1 MKRFAG
7 YFLCLFGLCIM
18 FSACF
23 YWSYQSALRKFNKNS
38 VERNEELL
46 RNLKEY
52 QRQEE
57 LLLKNNEKDNTESDT
72 NLGTDESYNT
82 GNESVDNS
90 VTVDS
95 NNKDTVLPSTKY
107 FLLTYNL
114 KTDELLTEQLTPPAE
129 MVGLTRAEL
138 INQLANYMKNVPLV
152 DYEKGLYAYELL
164 AFSKDEIIIRKSY
177 NSNLISYRY
186 FMVVED
192 GKIVVYYSD
201 LETVYEYTN
210 IEALYLPEN
219 TRNDLMKG
227 IYIKDEDEL
236 FTLLESFSS

>member
-7 YFLCLFGLCIM
+7 YFLCVFGLCIM

-38 VERNEELL
+38 VERNAELL
-46 RNLKEY
+46 QNLKEY

-57 LLLKNNEKDNTESDT
+57 LLLNNKENNESDT
-72 NLGTDESYNT
+72 NLVMDDPYNTEDESD
-82 GNESVDNS
+82 DNS

-95 NNKDTVLPSTKY
+95 SNKDTVLSNTKY
-107 FLLTYNL
+107 LLLTYNL
-114 KTDELLTEQLTPPAE
+114 NTDELLTEQLNPPSD

-138 INQLANYMKNVPLV
+138 INKLANYMKNVPIT

-177 NSNLISYRY
+177 NGDLVSYRY

-201 LETVYEYTN
+201 LKTVYEYTN